1 MSRKRHNPKD
11 VVGLD
16 ENLTPY
22 EMKQSQL
29 LNSVMDSV
37 YSLPSYD
44 RSLEYMF
51 WFSGRDGNLIE
62 LPVNSVRLTK
72 GYAHDFLDRHPSKR
86 VAYPVLIRMRNGTN
100 EYGFKVVQSKSIR
113 TGKRQLTSYYVT
125 DGIMNPSNG
134 KWEYPNSLHGQD
146 YPCPDVQ
153 DRLSLFNGDDDCVA
167 KKVLSRAQYNEI
179 RTWLTLGRER
189 FVRTTTKRPETPMS
203 GIAKCIQEKPHYWS
217 PPQGYEN
224 WVNVTPVFMTFV
236 RTRYLKSVYVD
247 ETKNKDVAKLFRL
260 SDLLMV
266 TSGELD
272 ENGERVE
279 LWNSLDSTCHGI
291 F

>member
-11 VVGLD
+11 VVGLA

-22 EMKQSQL
+22 ELYQSKLMK
-29 LNSVMDSV
+29 NVIDSV
-37 YSLPSYD
+37 FSERWGNSWDGYSF
-44 RSLEYMF
+44 M
-51 WFSGRDGNLIE
+51 FSGKNGE
-62 LPVNSVRLTK
+62 LVEQRVKAIRLHAGQVDECLLRLGDSVI
-72 GYAHDFLDRHPSKR
+72 
-86 VAYPVLIRMRNGTN
+86 YPVLLKLRDGTN
-100 EYGFKVVQSKSIR
+100 EYGFKVVQNQSIR

-134 KWEYPNSLHGQD
+134 KWEYPNSLHGTD
-146 YPCPDVQ
+146 YPCPEVQ

-167 KKVLSRAQYNEI
+167 KKVLSWAQYNEI
-179 RTWLTLGRER
+179 QTWLTMGREH
-189 FVRTTTKRPETPMS
+189 FVRTTTKRPETPIS
-203 GIAKCIQEKPHYWS
+203 GIEKRIQEKPRYWS

-224 WVNVTPVFMTFV
+224 WVNVTPVFMAFV
-236 RTRYLKSVYVD
+236 RTRYLKSVYVN

-266 TSGELD
+266 TSGKLG
-272 ENGERVE
+272 ENGEHVE
-279 LWNSLDSTCHGI
+279 LWTSLDSTCHGI

>member
-22 EMKQSQL
+22 ELYQSKLMK
-29 LNSVMDSV
+29 SVIDSV
-37 YSLPSYD
+37 FSERWGNSWDGYSF
-44 RSLEYMF
+44 M
-51 WFSGRDGNLIE
+51 FSGKDGE
-62 LPVNSVRLTK
+62 LVEQRVNVIRLHSGQVEDYLVKNDSPVI
-72 GYAHDFLDRHPSKR
+72 
-86 VAYPVLIRMRNGTN
+86 YPVLLKLRDGTT
-100 EYGFKVVQSKSIR
+100 EYGFKLVQSKSIR
-113 TGKRQLTSYYVT
+113 TGRRQLTSYYVT

-134 KWEYPNSLHGQD
+134 KWEYPNSLHGPD
-146 YPCPDVQ
+146 YPCPEVQ

-167 KKVLSRAQYNEI
+167 KKVLSWAQYNEI
-179 RTWLTLGRER
+179 QTWLTVGREC
-189 FVRTTTKRPETPMS
+189 FVRTATKRPETPIS
-203 GIAKCIQEKPHYWS
+203 GIEKRIVQKPRYSS
-217 PPQGYEN
+217 PPQGYES
-224 WVNVTPVFMTFV
+224 WQNVTPVFMTFV

-266 TSGELD
+266 TSRKLD
-272 ENGERVE
+272 ENGEQIE

-291 F
+291 I